1 MTAILLNSVSKQFGT
16 GPEVLS
22 QVSMDIPSGGF
33 LTLLGP
39 SGCGKSTILRL
50 IAGLTSPTDGDIHF
64 NEGGT
69 INRSFVFQDPTLL
82 PWRTVWQNVALPL
95 ALRDGSND
103 DGQIEGVLKL
113 VGLDSTHWQ
122 KYPRELSGGMR
133 MRVSI
138 ARALVTNPQVLLLD
152 EPFAALDELRRQQLN
167 EDLLAIWAEQKC
179 TTVFVTHNVG
189 EAVFLGQQVAIM
201 QSDPG
206 RIAETI
212 AISLNQPRT
221 AALRTEQE
229 YTELVTHVSSQLY
242 MHQTNEALA

>member
-1 MTAILLNSVSKQFGT
+1 MTAILLNSVSKQFEN

-50 IAGLTSPTDGDIHF
+50 IAGLTSPSNGKIQF
-64 NEGGT
+64 GEGAT
-69 INRSFVFQDPTLL
+69 TNRSFVFQDPTLL
-82 PWRTVWQNVALPL
+82 PWRTVWQNVELPL
-95 ALRDGSND
+95 TLRNNSTS
-103 DGQIEGVLKL
+103 DGQIENVLKL
-113 VGLDSTHWQ
+113 VALDSAHWE

-167 EDLLAIWAEQKC
+167 EDLLEIWAEQKC

-189 EAVFLGQQVAIM
+189 EAVFLGQHVAIM
-201 QSDPG
+201 QSSPG
-206 RIAETI
+206 RIVETI
-212 AISLNQPRT
+212 PIPLQHPRIAAIRT
-221 AALRTEQE
+221 QQEFTAL
-229 YTELVTHVSSQLY
+229 VSHVSSQLCR
-242 MHQTNEALA
+242 HQADEVMA

>member
-1 MTAILLNSVSKQFGT
+1 
-16 GPEVLS
+16 
-22 QVSMDIPSGGF
+22 
-33 LTLLGP
+33 
-39 SGCGKSTILRL
+39 
-50 IAGLTSPTDGDIHF
+50 
-64 NEGGT
+64 
-69 INRSFVFQDPTLL
+69 
-82 PWRTVWQNVALPL
+82 
-95 ALRDGSND
+95 
-103 DGQIEGVLKL
+103 
-113 VGLDSTHWQ
+113 
-122 KYPRELSGGMR
+122 